1 MGPFLYELPK
11 YMINALRVDL
21 GNAESFLAYDAFEST
36 ISKSDETYV
45 IAKGIYKIYIIGQ
58 DQQTDQAW

>member
-1 MGPFLYELPK
+1 
-11 YMINALRVDL
+11 MINALRVDL